1 MKKHFLLP
9 IALSLV
15 ALAACTDQGNSA
27 SQSSNKKVREVTFN
41 LNYSGAA
48 EAEKQT
54 VTRGEKATKPATDP
68 TRDGYKFLGW
78 TTDESGYSPYDFDTS
93 VTKNI
98 ELYAAWEV
106 NGETETNRYVFEAEY
121 TPSAIEFDGATY
133 SGGATGKACIGY
145 DYDGDLVASNGYY
158 VHFMYVKYE
167 PERDYG
173 SRIEFNFNA
182 AAAGTVSILM
192 RVSAEYGQEGVDIT
206 VNKDEWKAKLNDTQ
220 LDYETLTFKD
230 VPIQGA
236 GYKAFEDKVL
246 SLNVAVKEGA
256 NKLEFITDNQKLLF
270 GTAQATAPM
279 LDCLKIKS
287 STTLTWAEANPE
299 QVPPVE

>member
-15 ALAACTDQGNSA
+15 ALAACTENNSGPA
-27 SQSSNKKVREVTFN
+27 STNKKVREVTFN

-54 VTRGEKATKPATDP
+54 VQKGDKATKPATDP

-78 TTDESGYSPYDFDTS
+78 TTDESGYSLYNFDNK
-93 VTKNI
+93 VNNDL

-121 TPSAIEFDGATY
+121 APSAITFDGATY
-133 SGGATGKACIGY
+133 SGGAKGKACIGY
-145 DYDGDLVASNGYY
+145 DYDGDLKASNGYF

-167 PERDYG
+167 PERNYG
-173 SRIEFNFNA
+173 SRIEFNFEA

-236 GYKAFEDKVL
+236 GYKAFEDFTL
-246 SLNVAVKEGA
+246 AANVSVKAGE

-287 STTLTWAEANPE
+287 STTLTWTEANPD
-299 QVPPVE
+299 QVPAVE

>member
-1 MKKHFLLP
+1 MFSFK
-9 IALSLV
+9 
-15 ALAACTDQGNSA
+15 
-27 SQSSNKKVREVTFN
+27 FN
-41 LNYSGAA
+41 FVDDATGTNETILKNYGESF
-48 EAEKQT
+48 T
-54 VTRGEKATKPATDP
+54 VPNP

-78 TTDESGYSPYDFDTS
+78 TTDESGYSLYNFDNK
-93 VTKNI
+93 VNNDL

-121 TPSAIEFDGATY
+121 APSAITFDGATY
-133 SGGATGKACIGY
+133 SGGAKGKACIGY
-145 DYDGDLVASNGYY
+145 DYDGDLKASNGYF

-167 PERDYG
+167 PERNYG
-173 SRIEFNFNA
+173 SRIEFNFEA

-236 GYKAFEDKVL
+236 GYKAFEDKTL
-246 SLNVAVKEGA
+246 SVNVNVQAGA

-287 STTLTWAEANPE
+287 STTLTWAEANPD
-299 QVPPVE
+299 QVPEVE

>member
-15 ALAACTDQGNSA
+15 ALAACDKTPQPSETKLKTRD
-27 SQSSNKKVREVTFN
+27 VTFN
-41 LNYSGAA
+41 LTYSGAA
-48 EAEKQT
+48 EGEKQT
-54 VTRGEKATKPATDP
+54 VQKGAKATKPGTDP

-78 TTDESGYSPYDFDTS
+78 TTDESGYSLYDFDNK
-93 VTKNI
+93 VNNDL

-121 TPSAIEFDGATY
+121 APSAITFDGATY
-133 SGGATGKACIGY
+133 SGGAKGKACIGY
-145 DYDGDLVASNGYY
+145 DYDGDLKASNGYF

-173 SRIEFNFNA
+173 SRIEFNFDA
-182 AAAGTVSILM
+182 AAAGTISLIM
-192 RVSAEYGQEGVDIT
+192 RVSAEYGHEDEDIT
-206 VNKDEWKAKLNDTQ
+206 VNKDEWKAKLNGTQ
-220 LDYETLTFKD
+220 LDYETLVFKD
-230 VPIQGA
+230 VPIQGL
-236 GYKAFEDKVL
+236 GNKAFEDKTL
-246 SLNVAVKEGA
+246 SVNVDVQAGA
-256 NKLEFITDNQKLLF
+256 NKLEFITDNQKLLH

-287 STTLTWAEANPE
+287 STELTWSEANPD
-299 QVPPVE
+299 QVPEVE

>member
-15 ALAACTDQGNSA
+15 ALAACDKTPQPSETKLKTRD
-27 SQSSNKKVREVTFN
+27 VTFN

-48 EAEKQT
+48 EGEKQT
-54 VTRGEKATKPATDP
+54 VQKGAKATKPGTDP

-78 TTDESGYSPYDFDTS
+78 TTDESGYSLYDFDSKVNT
-93 VTKNI
+93 NLD
-98 ELYAAWEV
+98 LYAAWEA

-121 TPSAIEFDGATY
+121 TPSAIKFQGATY

-145 DYDGDLVASNGYY
+145 DYEGDMKASNGYF

-173 SRIEFNFNA
+173 SRIEFNFDA
-182 AAAGTVSILM
+182 AAAGTISLIM
-192 RVSAEYGQEGVDIT
+192 RVSAEYGHEDEDIT
-206 VNKDEWKAKLNDTQ
+206 VNKDEWKAKLNGTQ
-220 LDYETLTFKD
+220 LDYETLVFKD
-230 VPIQGA
+230 VPIQGL
-236 GYKAFEDKVL
+236 GNKAFEDKTL
-246 SLNVAVKEGA
+246 SVNVNVQAGA
-256 NKLEFITDNQKLLF
+256 NKLEFITDNQKLLH

-287 STTLTWAEANPE
+287 STELTWSEANPD
-299 QVPPVE
+299 QVPEVE

>member
-15 ALAACTDQGNSA
+15 ALTACSGNDT
-27 SQSSNKKVREVTFN
+27 SSNTKPPKTREVVYN

-48 EAEKQT
+48 APEKET
-54 VTRGEKATKPATDP
+54 VQKGAKATKPATDP

-78 TTDESGYSPYDFDTS
+78 TTDESGYSLYNFDS
-93 VTKNI
+93 KVTNDL

-121 TPSAIEFDGATY
+121 APSALTFDGATY
-133 SGGATGKACIGY
+133 SGGAKGKACIGY
-145 DYDGDLVASNGYY
+145 DYEGDLKASNGYF

-167 PERDYG
+167 PERNYG
-173 SRIEFNFNA
+173 SRIEFNFEA

-220 LDYETLTFKD
+220 IEYETLTFKD

-236 GYKAFEDKVL
+236 GYKAFEDKTL
-246 SLNVAVKEGA
+246 SVNVAVKEGA

-287 STTLTWAEANPE
+287 STTLTWAEANPD
-299 QVPPVE
+299 QVPEVE